1 MIAIGVP
8 IRRNRHCLV
17 VAQYGRKSGVRTVQ
31 ETVNNPVINELI
43 ATAYRCRSD
52 AVKQHA
58 ANSPVYGVV
67 VTIGMPVQ
75 RTVGIGNKP
84 FE

>member
-17 VAQYGRKSGVRTVQ
+17 VAQYGRKSGVRTLQ

-43 ATAYRCRSD
+43 ASASHRRSD
-52 AVKQHA
+52 TVKQHA
-58 ANSPVYGVV
+58 ANPPVCGIV

-75 RTVGIGNKP
+75 RAICIGNKP
-84 FE
+84 LE

>member
-8 IRRNRHCLV
+8 ISRNRHCLV
-17 VAQYGRKSGVRTVQ
+17 VVQCGRKSGVRTVQ

-43 ATAYRCRSD
+43 ASANGCRSD

-58 ANSPVYGVV
+58 SNSPVC
-67 VTIGMPVQ
+67 
-75 RTVGIGNKP
+75 R
-84 FE
+84 